1 METKEVKKV
10 IEVENVVLTPKAIK
24 ELQSMQQH
32 DNEVLRMN
40 MNIIAD
46 SVCFIGEL
54 YHRLDNPNEKREAV
68 QKITDLSL
76 VRDSFKNLF
85 KPENM

>member
-1 METKEVKKV
+1 METKEVKST
-10 IEVENVVLTPKAIK
+10 IEIEGVVLTPKAIK

-32 DNEVLRMN
+32 DNESLRMN

-54 YHRLDNPNEKREAV
+54 YHRLDHQNEKEEAV

-76 VRDSFKNLF
+76 VRDSFKQLI
-85 KPENM
+85 KPE